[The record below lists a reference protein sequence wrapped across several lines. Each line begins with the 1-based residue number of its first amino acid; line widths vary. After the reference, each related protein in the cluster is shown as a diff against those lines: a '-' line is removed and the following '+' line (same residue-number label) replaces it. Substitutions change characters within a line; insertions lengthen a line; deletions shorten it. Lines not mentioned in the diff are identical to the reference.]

1 MKANLKEE
9 LSRIQ
14 GMMRSINEGFLKPE
28 AKHDINKVMDFGY
41 DYVAEHAPDGPKN
54 KEQYLN
60 VINQLEK
67 DFNMVIKN
75 LKGNIG
81 ANDDYDDMGSDEP
94 DDDDMMNGP
103 GMEGGISYGG
113 GGGWQGR

>member
-1 MKANLKEE
+1 MKANLNEE

-41 DYVAEHAPDGPKN
+41 DYVSEHAPDGPKN
-54 KEQYLN
+54 KEQYLHA
-60 VINQLEK
+60 IEKLER

-81 ANDDYDDMGSDEP
+81 AGEDEMQQDM
-94 DDDDMMNGP
+94 P
-103 GMEGGISYGG
+103 GFEGTMDGLNSLSI
-113 GGGWQGR
+113 R